1 MKLVPD
7 ARLVIPFYDENDE
20 LFAVSGRSLETNDKI
35 LRYVTIRTNE
45 NENKLIF
52 GLDRVD
58 FDDVVYIV
66 EGPLDSLFLDNC
78 IASGDANLSII
89 AKELVDVDKEDK
101 VLIFDNEPRN
111 AEVCK
116 LMHNA
121 IREGHH
127 LVIWPESIKEKDIN
141 EMIVSGYSQ
150 REIKSIISKNTFCC
164 IRAFNKLVFWK
175 KV

>member
-1 MKLVPD
+1 M
-7 ARLVIPFYDENDE
+7 IPFYDENDE

-45 NENKLIF
+45 NENKLIY

-101 VLIFDNEPRN
+101 
-111 AEVCK
+111 
-116 LMHNA
+116 
-121 IREGHH
+121 
-127 LVIWPESIKEKDIN
+127 
-141 EMIVSGYSQ
+141 Y
-150 REIKSIISKNTFCC
+150 
-164 IRAFNKLVFWK
+164 
-175 KV
+175 

>member
-7 ARLVIPFYDENDE
+7 ARLVIPFYDENDD

-45 NENKLIF
+45 NENKLIY
-52 GLDRVD
+52 GLDRVNFND
-58 FDDVVYIV
+58 TIYIV

-89 AKELVDVDKEDK
+89 AKEFDGHTSVLV
-101 VLIFDNEPRN
+101 FDNEPRN

-116 LMHNA
+116 LMSNA
-121 IREGHH
+121 IREGHSV
-127 LVIWPESIKEKDIN
+127 VIWPDSMKEKDIN
-141 EMIVSGYSQ
+141 EMIISGYSKT
-150 REIKSIISKNTFCC
+150 EVKSIISKNTFCS
-164 IRAFNKLVFWK
+164 IRALNQLVFWK
-175 KV
+175 KI

>member
-45 NENKLIF
+45 NENKLIY
-52 GLDRVD
+52 GLDRVNFND
-58 FDDVVYIV
+58 TIYIV

-89 AKELVDVDKEDK
+89 AKELDGHAS
-101 VLIFDNEPRN
+101 VLVFDNEPRN

-121 IREGHH
+121 IKEGYSV
-127 LVIWPESIKEKDIN
+127 VIWPNSIRQKDIN
-141 EMIVSGYSQ
+141 EMITSGYSKT
-150 REIKSIISKNTFCC
+150 EVKSIISKNTFCS
-164 IRAFNKLVFWK
+164 IRALNQLVFWK
-175 KV
+175 KI

>member
-45 NENKLIF
+45 NENKLIY

-66 EGPLDSLFLDNC
+66 EGPLDSFLDNC
-78 IASGDANLSII
+78 IASGDVTYQL
-89 AKELVDVDKEDK
+89 LQ
-101 VLIFDNEPRN
+101 RN
-111 AEVCK
+111 
-116 LMHNA
+116 
-121 IREGHH
+121 
-127 LVIWPESIKEKDIN
+127 W
-141 EMIVSGYSQ
+141 
-150 REIKSIISKNTFCC
+150 
-164 IRAFNKLVFWK
+164 
-175 KV
+175 

>member
-45 NENKLIF
+45 NENKLIY

-66 EGPLDSLFLDNC
+66 EGLLILF
-78 IASGDANLSII
+78 S
-89 AKELVDVDKEDK
+89 
-101 VLIFDNEPRN
+101 
-111 AEVCK
+111 
-116 LMHNA
+116 
-121 IREGHH
+121 
-127 LVIWPESIKEKDIN
+127 
-141 EMIVSGYSQ
+141 
-150 REIKSIISKNTFCC
+150 
-164 IRAFNKLVFWK
+164 
-175 KV
+175 